1 MRLIEVATG
10 ISVNTDKIITVEKQE
25 NENDNIKSIIRL
37 KQGIINSDLDYET
50 IVKRVK
56 GIE

>member
-37 KQGIINSDLDYET
+37 KKGIINSDLDYET